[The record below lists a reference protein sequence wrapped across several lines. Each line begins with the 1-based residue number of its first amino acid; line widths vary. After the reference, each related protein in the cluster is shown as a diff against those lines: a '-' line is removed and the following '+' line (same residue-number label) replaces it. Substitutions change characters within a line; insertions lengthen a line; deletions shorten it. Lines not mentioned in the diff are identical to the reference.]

1 MPKMSTILYVDDE
14 KINLMLFEVN
24 FRNKFNIISAF
35 SGKDGL
41 NKLSQNTNID
51 VVISDMKMPQM
62 NGVEFITKVKEN
74 RPNLPCF
81 ILTGYDLTPEISEA
95 INLKIVD
102 RYLAKPFNINEIESA
117 IISVLK

>member
-1 MPKMSTILYVDDE
+1 MYVDDE